1 MLLSRWENGL
11 VIPGILRG
19 LKSQDLEAE
28 LGSKK
33 LKELRLWRAQQILQ
47 DPNSMQVLL
56 FFLISLSLMAPYAF
70 RNQGLG
76 KIFQQ
81 K

>member
-28 LGSKK
+28 LGSMK
-33 LKELRLWRAQQILQ
+33 LKELRLWKALQILQ
-47 DPNSMQVLL
+47 DPKSIQVLL
-56 FFLISLSLMAPYAF
+56 ILPHFTFPEGSICL
-70 RNQGLG
+70 
-76 KIFQQ
+76 
-81 K
+81 